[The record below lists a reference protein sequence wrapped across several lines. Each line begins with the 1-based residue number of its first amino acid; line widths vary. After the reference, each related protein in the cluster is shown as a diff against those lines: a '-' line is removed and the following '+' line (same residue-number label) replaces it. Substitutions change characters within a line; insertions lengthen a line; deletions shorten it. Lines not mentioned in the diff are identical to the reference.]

1 MNSTTS
7 DGRFRMW
14 RHVHLV
20 ATGLLGAIAFIHCC
34 ATALLYHS
42 WSEDAVWFLGAG
54 LGLLLLSALNW
65 THIGSE
71 PCRRPTVR
79 LIKAANCVFLV
90 FGVGAVIA
98 VPTPQAYLILGCLA
112 VQAVAAIRTLPGPN
126 R

>member
-1 MNSTTS
+1 MSTTTS
-7 DGRFRMW
+7 EGGFRVW
-14 RHVHLV
+14 RRGHLV
-20 ATGLLGAIAFIHCC
+20 PTGLLGVIAFIHCC
-34 ATALLYHS
+34 ATPLLYHS
-42 WSEDAVWFLGAG
+42 WSEDAAWFLGAG

-79 LIKAANCVFLV
+79 LIKAANWVFLV

-98 VPTPQAYLILGCLA
+98 GPTPPACLILGCLA
-112 VQAVAAIRTLPGPN
+112 VQAVAALRTFPGPN